1 MEEQK
6 SYNIIG
12 SANIATTELIPSSDT
27 SEVPIL
33 ADKIVN
39 IFVTFF
45 LSQHQSFFLNFYTSF
60 ASVYI
65 ALRGYLEA
73 FIIFEELSLKTP

>member
-39 IFVTFF
+39 IFVT
-45 LSQHQSFFLNFYTSF
+45 
-60 ASVYI
+60 
-65 ALRGYLEA
+65 LEP
-73 FIIFEELSLKTP
+73 IIYEELSLKIPY